1 MAQSKKK
8 RRVFSAYGSL
18 DKRARAWQYLGSVGR
33 STGQRPNGD
42 DLVYRS
48 NGTTLEIGQGLS
60 NLKGMI
66 WLVAAFG
73 TGTVISIFYAIFF
86 IAGIPLLTA
95 DAGIATFIFG
105 PVMLILLAA
114 GGFFLAMILI
124 NDLFGYTD
132 APLRF
137 DRASRKVYVW
147 ASRKQ
152 GPIVLDWDAIKP
164 VAQSVG
170 MPPYQVNRFR
180 SVLLVDEDADGE
192 VRFEGNLPRIAQIGS
207 AVLDRESP
215 LAAYEYCR
223 LFMEHGPQVL
233 PAVKRHL
240 VFRPRGW
247 RNFFDIMGLIGGF
260 MRDYPSRPKEERSL
274 GWMVFGVV
282 IVAPVAFFLWPWQLT
297 QGLAVKFTTR
307 VPKWPQAYEEMAAPG
322 GPMRP
327 PAGSE
332 PNDMPMLPHEKLI
345 AGIWIASAVAV
356 WIWLAWLVWL

>member
-1 MAQSKKK
+1 MVQAKKK
-8 RRVFSAYGSL
+8 RRVFSTYGSL
-18 DKRARAWQYLGSVGR
+18 DKRARAWQYLGPVGR
-33 STGQRPNGD
+33 NTGQRPNGD
-42 DLVYRS
+42 DLIYRS
-48 NGTTLEIGQGLS
+48 NCTTLEIGQGVS
-60 NLKGMI
+60 NFKGMI
-66 WLVAAFG
+66 WLVASSVVG
-73 TGTVISIFYAIFF
+73 SIVFYFYAIFSATGIESLISNASF
-86 IAGIPLLTA
+86 FTLLIGSLISIILAIAG
-95 DAGIATFIFG
+95 
-105 PVMLILLAA
+105 
-114 GGFFLAMILI
+114 FFFSTILI

-152 GPIVLDWDAIKP
+152 GPMVLDWDAIKP

-180 SVLLVDEDADGE
+180 SVLLVDEDVDGE
-192 VRFEGNLPRIAQIGS
+192 VRFEGHLPRIAQIGS

-274 GWMVFGVV
+274 GWMIFGVV

-307 VPKWPQAYEEMAAPG
+307 VPKWPQAYEEMAALG

-356 WIWLAWLVWL
+356 WIWLAWLVWR